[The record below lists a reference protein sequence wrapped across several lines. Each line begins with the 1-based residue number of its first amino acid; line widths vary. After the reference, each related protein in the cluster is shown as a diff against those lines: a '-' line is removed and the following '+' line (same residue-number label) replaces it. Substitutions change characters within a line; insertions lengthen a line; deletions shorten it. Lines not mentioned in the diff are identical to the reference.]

1 MEFAEGTRWVL
12 IAYGEFQLDSKNVDL
27 EIIDVEMLDRLI
39 SELPLSCV
47 VVDGEGLIK
56 VYNEGCE
63 KILGFSKAEVM
74 DKRWDKVIYFEPKV
88 RNLLMMS
95 FRNRKVAL
103 FDNVNMV
110 RKNME
115 MVPCEVKTVPIVT
128 SGTVHFVIA
137 YFNDV
142 SERERMK
149 ENVTRLAKFDFLE
162 KISIAIAHEIRN
174 PLMVLSGVLNV
185 LKVKQ
190 CGDCLNAKMLQG
202 AIQEIDTISKI
213 IDNFL
218 YFAKAKKLNYEPTQV
233 ADVIVDLKNKFTLLL
248 MGKKVN
254 LSCEIEDDLPI
265 VELDRNSIRQIL
277 YNLMLNSINAIN
289 YTGDICIKAKM
300 FDRKDLSGC
309 YVISKYFDR
318 PIKFNKSFLDYI
330 RPENYIFLSVT
341 DSGGKLGTK
350 NLGSVFHP
358 FTSLREKGIGLGLS
372 VIRALVD
379 EHNGGIVVRCVVD
392 KFTKIGIFLPCNRS
406 I

>member
-1 MEFAEGTRWVL
+1 MDMDRF
-12 IAYGEFQLDSKNVDL
+12 GEFPLDTSDIDVD
-27 EIIDVEMLDRLI
+27 IIDVEMLDRLI
-39 SELPLSCV
+39 SELPLACV
-47 VVDGEGLIK
+47 VVDRAGIIK
-56 VYNEGCE
+56 LYNGGCE
-63 KILGFSKAEVM
+63 KILGFSKTEVLG
-74 DKRWDKVIYFEPKV
+74 KRWDKVIYFEPKV

-95 FRNRKVAL
+95 FKNREVAL

-149 ENVTRLAKFDFLE
+149 ENVMRMAKFDFLE

-174 PLMVLSGVLNV
+174 PLMVLSGILNV
-185 LKVKQ
+185 LKMKQ
-190 CGDCLNAKMLQG
+190 CGDCFNAEALQG
-202 AIQEIDTISKI
+202 AIQEISTISKI

-218 YFAKAKKLNYEPTQV
+218 YFAKAKKLNYEPSQI
-233 ADVIVDLKNKFTLLL
+233 ADIIADLDKKFTLLL
-248 MGKKVN
+248 TGKKVN
-254 LSCEIEDDLPI
+254 LTCEIEDDLPI

-300 FDRKDLSGC
+300 LDRKDLSGC
-309 YVISKYFDR
+309 HLISKYFDR
-318 PIKFNKSFLDYI
+318 SIKFNKSFLNYI
-330 RPENYIFLSVT
+330 NPENYIFISIT
-341 DSGGKLGTK
+341 DSGGKLDIK
-350 NLGSVFHP
+350 NLDSIFHP
-358 FTSLREKGIGLGLS
+358 FISLREKGIGLGLS

-379 EHNGGIVVRCVVD
+379 EHDGGIVVKCVVE
-392 KFTKIGIFLPCNRS
+392 KFTKIGIFLPCKRS